1 MATQG
6 KFGNTFDKTSFGVGH
21 SRKVWREIQHRY
33 PGGGVISNVSDWVD
47 AGVIPSGRPVKFDM
61 SAKTMVVYTDAQITE
76 AADISTLG
84 INGYLQEDAYL
95 TDANTIATGTCVY
108 EGEIY
113 EYMFDEAVVTALKGL
128 ALPEIHWVQ

>member
-6 KFGNTFDKTSFGVGH
+6 KFGNTFDETSFSVGH
-21 SRKVWREIQHRY
+21 SRKVWREIRHRY
-33 PGGGVISNVSDWVD
+33 PAGGKISNVADWVG
-47 AGVIPSGRPVKFDM
+47 AGVIPSGRPVKLDM
-61 SAKTMVVYTDAQITE
+61 STHELTVYTDEQITG

-84 INGYLQEDAYL
+84 INGYLQEDAYI

-108 EGEIY
+108 AGEIY

-128 ALPEIHWVQ
+128 SLPEIHWVQ